1 MGSDGNDKPRGE
13 GVKNM
18 DYKPKKAKPMA
29 KPVPKP
35 GASPKKK
42 PKMK

>member
-18 DYKPKKAKPMA
+18 DYKPKAKPMA